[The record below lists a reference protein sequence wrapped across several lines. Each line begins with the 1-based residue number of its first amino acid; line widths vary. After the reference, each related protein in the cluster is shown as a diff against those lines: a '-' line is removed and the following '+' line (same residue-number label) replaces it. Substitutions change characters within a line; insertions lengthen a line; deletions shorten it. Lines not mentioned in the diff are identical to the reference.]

1 MTRDRFER
9 QRRYT
14 EFVAAAIKTNQA
26 WQAFEN
32 MKDFYDKGFVDEDRV
47 RAAEEAYLK
56 AKAEQDRLSNL
67 VMGDPPPD
75 PNARW
80 EPPNRTWA
88 GAV

>member
-67 VMGDPPPD
+67 VMGYPPPD
-75 PNARW
+75 PNARG
-80 EPPNRTWA
+80 EPPKRTWA

>member
-1 MTRDRFER
+1 M

-14 EFVAAAIKTNQA
+14 KFVAAAIEARKA
-26 WQAFEN
+26 WEGFEN

-56 AKAEQDRLSNL
+56 AKAEHDRLSNL

-80 EPPNRTWA
+80 EPPKRTWA

>member
-56 AKAEQDRLSNL
+56 AKAESDRLFELAN
-67 VMGDPPPD
+67 GDPPAD

-80 EPPNRTWA
+80 EPPKRTWA